1 MGTLSIT
8 DPVNG
13 TANDATTIA
22 NANAAIKA
30 VVNGNID
37 TVNLKDPGTGKVYGS
52 TGAGAAASVYPPGY
66 EIVYAETTASVS
78 VVSLTESASTTILA
92 AANTAFDGTAVVV
105 YFSTPGVSMPTNAAG
120 DSVILSLF
128 DGSTQV
134 TRMAQPQTPSVTAG
148 AILSGESQYRFT
160 PSAGTH
166 TYSVRAYA
174 SSTAGTPQVLAG
186 AGGTAT
192 RRPAFLRITKV

>member
-52 TGAGAAASVYPPGY
+52 TGAGSAAAVYPPGY
-66 EIVYAETTASVS
+66 QLDYVATTTSVS
-78 VVSLTESASTTILA
+78 VTATTSATATTILTGTSQA
-92 AANTAFDGTAVVV
+92 YDGSAIIVTFYSPGLTIGTNTINVNL
-105 YFSTPGVSMPTNAAG
+105 Y
-120 DSVILSLF
+120 
-128 DGSTQV
+128 DGSTELGILV
-134 TRMAQPQTPSVTAG
+134 SGNPG
-148 AILSGESQYRFT
+148 AASSSFRWPCCVSSPPFT
-160 PSAGTH
+160 PTVATHQYIIRAYVDAGT
-166 TYSVRAYA
+166 
-174 SSTAGTPQVLAG
+174 GTVGAG
-186 AGGTAT
+186 AGTLGLKY
-192 RRPAFLRITKV
+192 PAYLRITKV

>member
-52 TGAGAAASVYPPGY
+52 TGAGNAAAVYPPGY
-66 EIVYAETTASVS
+66 ELAYVETTTDTSVTVTTEAS
-78 VVSLTESASTTILA
+78 STTVV
-92 AANTAFDGTAVVV
+92 TAGSVAYDGTAVMISFGAPFVQ
-105 YFSTPGVSMPTNAAG
+105 TPGGGNGVTC
-120 DSVILSLF
+120 VLF
-128 DGSTQV
+128 DGTTSIGTIAQV
-134 TRMAQPQTPSVTAG
+134 SAATTMVVSSAG
-148 AILSGESQYRFT
+148 ARRLT
-160 PSAGTH
+160 PSAATH
-166 TYSVRAYA
+166 TYSVR
-174 SSTAGTPQVLAG
+174 SFVGGGTGTIGGG
-186 AGGTAT
+186 AGGAGAQT
-192 RRPAFLRITKV
+192 PAFIRILKA